1 MYKKV
6 HISAERRQRSHRK
19 TYSVWRY
26 AFGFT
31 LLEVMVAIAVLSIVL
46 VSVYRMHSQTLT
58 LNTAARFY
66 TNAPLLAQ
74 KKMAEVTSLSSSV
87 FATDSGDFGENYP
100 GYSWQVSTTDISSEI
115 LGEVADD
122 FKRINVR
129 VSYNNDQLSY
139 NLTTYRFQRE

>member
-1 MYKKV
+1 MANLEHCRYRKLSGFFRF
-6 HISAERRQRSHRK
+6 SA
-19 TYSVWRY
+19 
-26 AFGFT
+26 GFT
-31 LLEVMVAIAVLSIVL
+31 LLEVMVALAVMSIVL

-66 TNAPLLAQ
+66 TQAPLLAQ
-74 KKMAEVTSLSSSV
+74 KKMAEVATTSAGV

-100 GYSWQVSTTDISSEI
+100 GYSWQVSATDVSSEV

-122 FKRINVR
+122 FKRIDVN
-129 VSYNNDQLSY
+129 VSYNSDQFSY